1 MALSKEELNNIK
13 LPLSDEDYV
22 KLHEEEVC
30 TNYGVWE
37 NAELKLRLHYVLKY
51 IKCYD
56 ERFPGN
62 HVEVEHMRWTAP
74 LTKEERALLK
84 ESSIPVLTKDE
95 VEKIKLPLSDEDYI
109 KLRAFED
116 ADQYL
121 ELSSYQELE
130 QAYHVRAAN
139 LFDKRYS
146 GNDISIV
153 EISWEKPNWLTLN
166 NVDEIKDPLTK
177 KVAMRALIEHHI
189 DYPNEPMDGYRLN
202 KLFKRLE
209 ENESTFNKAKIPNS
223 KMLSYGIQM
232 AFYHI
237 EAGRRDFLSFAE
249 AMDKDLGHF
258 ILPYLKSFYNGARDI
273 MLDCGNEEEKKMAAE
288 MYDYY
293 TIEKLIGEMKND
305 SITIDE
311 DDDDDES
318 NNCLAYMGIEDKKSK
333 EREEIERAGFELIKD
348 SDGIDRGQWTHD
360 LIKAYP
366 HEVIDAFGSDP
377 FEVTGLLEDMWD
389 TDDYEDPES
398 GLTMSWDDWSA
409 FFCNNA
415 TKRVYWELVDEHK
428 NRLKYEER
436 AKQLQ
441 QKIDDMRNLLE

>member
-62 HVEVEHMRWTAP
+62 HVEVEHMRWTEP

-139 LFDKRYS
+139 LFDK
-146 GNDISIV
+146 
-153 EISWEKPNWLTLN
+153 
-166 NVDEIKDPLTK
+166 
-177 KVAMRALIEHHI
+177 
-189 DYPNEPMDGYRLN
+189 
-202 KLFKRLE
+202 
-209 ENESTFNKAKIPNS
+209 
-223 KMLSYGIQM
+223 
-232 AFYHI
+232 
-237 EAGRRDFLSFAE
+237 
-249 AMDKDLGHF
+249 
-258 ILPYLKSFYNGARDI
+258 
-273 MLDCGNEEEKKMAAE
+273 
-288 MYDYY
+288 
-293 TIEKLIGEMKND
+293 
-305 SITIDE
+305 
-311 DDDDDES
+311 
-318 NNCLAYMGIEDKKSK
+318 
-333 EREEIERAGFELIKD
+333 
-348 SDGIDRGQWTHD
+348 
-360 LIKAYP
+360 
-366 HEVIDAFGSDP
+366 
-377 FEVTGLLEDMWD
+377 
-389 TDDYEDPES
+389 
-398 GLTMSWDDWSA
+398 
-409 FFCNNA
+409 
-415 TKRVYWELVDEHK
+415 
-428 NRLKYEER
+428 
-436 AKQLQ
+436 
-441 QKIDDMRNLLE
+441 